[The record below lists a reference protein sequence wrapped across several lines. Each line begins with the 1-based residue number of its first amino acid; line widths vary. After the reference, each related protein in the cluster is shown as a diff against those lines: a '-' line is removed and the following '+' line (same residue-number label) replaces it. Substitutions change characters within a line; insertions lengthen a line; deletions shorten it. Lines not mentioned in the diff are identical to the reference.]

1 MVSWIVTGETRPYA
15 APHGTFRAVSPARP
29 VFKGGPGAFEAV
41 LRVSYSD
48 LDSDS
53 LSGGKFWRVT
63 PMVNWHLS
71 DQARLEVSYG
81 IGGLD
86 RFGGHSRTEFFQA
99 RLQLQFTKLSV
110 ATD

>member
-1 MVSWIVTGETRPYA
+1 
-15 APHGTFRAVSPARP
+15 
-29 VFKGGPGAFEAV
+29 V
-41 LRVSYSD
+41 LRVSYID

-63 PMVNWHLS
+63 PMVNWYLNK
-71 DQARLEVSYG
+71 QARLEFSYG
-81 IGGLD
+81 LGGLD

>member
-1 MVSWIVTGETRPYA
+1 M
-15 APHGTFRAVSPARP
+15 
-29 VFKGGPGAFEAV
+29 FKGGHGAIEAV

-48 LDSDS
+48 LDTDS

-63 PMVNWHLS
+63 PVVNWHLS
-71 DQARLEVSYG
+71 DQARFSVSYG
-81 IGGLD
+81 VGGLD
-86 RFGGHSRTEFFQA
+86 RFGGHSITEFFQA

>member
-1 MVSWIVTGETRPYA
+1 MV
-15 APHGTFRAVSPARP
+15 FRA
-29 VFKGGPGAFEAV
+29 
-41 LRVSYSD
+41 SYVD

-53 LSGGKFWRVT
+53 LNGGKLWRIT
-63 PMVNWHLS
+63 PMLNWHLN
-71 DQARLEVSYG
+71 DQARFEVSYG